1 MAYSSGSTIRDDDY
15 NIFATG
21 NASGTGDDT
30 TANVN
35 TVWGSGTGNK
45 GYGQSSTVPIVSA
58 GSTVTATQWATLLNR
73 ISSLASHQG
82 TSITAITNP
91 TVGDTIEAFNALNT
105 NLNAVFT
112 NSLDAAANGTDITSG
127 GSVTGTTSWY
137 TQAETTTTV
146 SFADADSARYFFNA
160 GGMIRLSAV
169 RSGTNNSKS
178 TEWNDLATDVGTIAF
193 TSGSSATI
201 AGTTYSG
208 TDKIGGSGTPASIG
222 DNTGFY
228 DLTPGGSAES
238 IFKQFADSSPYTAN
252 FIEISVSL
260 NSASD
265 ELTFTMTFRD
275 DATDTKEDN
284 DQPSPNPQTQD
295 QVQGTT
301 GSTTVVRPPS
311 TTHISNTWGTPTISG
326 SISYITS

>member
-1 MAYSSGSTIRDDDY
+1 MAYSSGSTILDDDY

-21 NASGTGDDT
+21 NASGTGDDNT
-30 TANVN
+30 PNVN

-45 GYGQSSTVPIVSA
+45 GYGQTNTISIVSA
-58 GSTVTATQWATLLNR
+58 GTTITATQWTTLLNR

-82 TSITAITNP
+82 TSITSIANP
-91 TVGDTIEAFNALNT
+91 TAGDTIEAYSALNS
-105 NLNAVFT
+105 NLNAVF
-112 NSLDAAANGTDITSG
+112 NNRLNAAANGTDITSG

-146 SFADADSARYFFNA
+146 TFSNANAARYFFNA

-178 TEWNDLATDVGTIAF
+178 TEWNDLASDIGTIAF
-193 TSGSSATI
+193 TSGSTATI

-208 TDKIGGSGTPASIG
+208 TDKIGGSGTVNSIA

-228 DLTPGGSAES
+228 DLTPGGSS
-238 IFKQFADSSPYTAN
+238 TLIFKQFADSSPYTAN
-252 FIEISVSL
+252 YIEIRVAL
-260 NSASD
+260 NSSSNV
-265 ELTFTMTFRD
+265 LTFTMTFRD
-275 DATDTKEDN
+275 DATDTKFDN
-284 DQPSPNPQTQD
+284 DQPTQNPQTFD

-311 TTHISNTWGTPTISG
+311 TAHISNTWGTPTISG

>member
-1 MAYSSGSTIRDDDY
+1 MAYSSGSTILDDDY
-15 NIFATG
+15 NIFVTG
-21 NASGTGDDT
+21 NASGTGDDN

-35 TVWGSGTGNK
+35 TVWGGGTGNK
-45 GYGQSSTVPIVSA
+45 GYGQSGTLSSVSA
-58 GSTVTATQWATLLNR
+58 GNTITATQWSSLLNR
-73 ISSLASHQG
+73 VSSLANHQG

-91 TVGDTIEAFNALNT
+91 TVGDTIEAYNALSSNIT
-105 NLNAVFT
+105 AVF
-112 NSLDAAANGTDITSG
+112 NNRLDAAANGSDITSG

-146 SFADADSARYFFNA
+146 SFSSANAARYFFNA
-160 GGMIRLSAV
+160 GGMIRLDPV

-178 TEWNDLATDVGTIAF
+178 SEWNDLASDVGTIAF
-193 TSGSSATI
+193 TNGSTATI
-201 AGTTYSG
+201 AGVTYSG
-208 TDKIGGSGTPASIG
+208 TDKLGGSGTVSSIA

-228 DLTPGGSAES
+228 DLTPGGSS
-238 IFKQFADSSPYTAN
+238 VLIFKQFADSSPYTAN
-252 FIEISVSL
+252 YIEIRVSL
-260 NSASD
+260 NSAST

-275 DATDTKEDN
+275 DAADEPAPTFETD
-284 DQPSPNPQTQD
+284 PNPELLD

-311 TTHISNTWGTPTISG
+311 TTYISNTWGTPSISS

>member
-1 MAYSSGSTIRDDDY
+1 MAYSSGSTILDDDY

-21 NASGTGDDT
+21 NASGTGDDNT
-30 TANVN
+30 PNVN

-45 GYGQSSTVPIVSA
+45 GYGQSSTVSIVSA
-58 GSTVTATQWATLLNR
+58 GTTVTATQWATLLNR

-105 NLNAVFT
+105 NLTAVF
-112 NSLDAAANGTDITSG
+112 NNRLDAAANGTDITSG
-127 GSVTGTTSWY
+127 GSVSGTTSWFV
-137 TQAETTTTV
+137 QAETTTTV
-146 SFADADSARYFFNA
+146 SFSNADAARYFFNA
-160 GGMIRLSAV
+160 GGMIRLDPI

-178 TEWNDLATDVGTIAF
+178 AEWNDLASDVGTIAF
-193 TSGSSATI
+193 TNGSTATI

-208 TDKIGGSGTPASIG
+208 TDKLGGSGTISSIA

-228 DLTPGGSAES
+228 DLTPGGSAVS
-238 IFKQFADSSPYTAN
+238 IFKQFADSAPYTAN

-265 ELTFTMTFRD
+265 ALTFTMTFRD
-275 DATDTKEDN
+275 DAADEPAPTFETIGGSELL
-284 DQPSPNPQTQD
+284 D

-311 TTHISNTWGTPTISG
+311 TAHISNTWGTPSISG

>member
-1 MAYSSGSTIRDDDY
+1 MAYSSGSTILDDDY
-15 NIFATG
+15 NIFVTG
-21 NASGTGDDT
+21 NASGTGDDNT
-30 TANVN
+30 PNVN
-35 TVWGSGTGNK
+35 TVWGNGTGNK
-45 GYGQSSTVPIVSA
+45 GYGQSSTLSSVSV
-58 GSTVTATQWATLLNR
+58 GNTITATQWSSLLNR
-73 ISSLASHQG
+73 ISSMANHQG
-82 TSITAITNP
+82 SSITAISNP
-91 TVGDTIEAFNALNT
+91 TVGDTIEAYNDLSSNIDTIFNNRLN
-105 NLNAVFT
+105 
-112 NSLDAAANGTDITSG
+112 AAANGSDITSG
-127 GSVTGTTSWY
+127 GSVSGTTSWY

-160 GGMIRLSAV
+160 GGMIRLDAI

-178 TEWNDLATDVGTIAF
+178 TEWNDLASDIGTIAF
-193 TSGSSATI
+193 TNGSTATI

-208 TDKIGGSGTPASIG
+208 TDKIGGSGTVSSIS

-228 DLTPGGSAES
+228 DLSPGGSAVS

-265 ELTFTMTFRD
+265 ALTFIMTFRD
-275 DATDTKEDN
+275 DAADTKQDN
-284 DQPSPNPQTQD
+284 VGNSLDSD

-301 GSTTVVRPPS
+301 GSNTVVRPPS